1 MNTINIVSIS
11 AAIVMTVAAQWSWA
25 GQESTPVREGPVS
38 ISALGGV
45 SGGSGHVG
53 AAAGLTLS
61 VDVSDRVSLE
71 GRSVYFDR
79 GPSQSAMDVNLSVL
93 VDLMTG
99 RRALSV
105 GGRWAVSRDVR
116 WRRPAVLRDDGRF
129 RVRRSGRW
137 SDADVLRAPLR
148 QDDGCNRGP
157 QAHAGLHGPGGQRR
171 GWHATRSDEP
181 TLCSPRR
188 SGRDHLWRRRYLHG
202 RERHG
207 QRGLSLLR
215 HRCAALTGGYDRGAR
230 DRKRNQP

>member
-61 VDVSDRVSLE
+61 VDLSDRVSLE

-79 GPSQSAMDVNLSVL
+79 GPSQSAMDMNLSVL

-99 RRALSV
+99 RRAVPYLSV
-105 GGRWAVSRDVR
+105 GGGLYRAMFDGDDQRFSEMMGGFASGDQAPGQMPMFYARRYGRMTAATGGRGHMPGFTDPAVSVGGGMRLDLTSRLYVRPDVR
-116 WRRPAVLRDDGRF
+116 AVTIFGGGDTYTVGSATVSVGYRF
-129 RVRRSGRW
+129 
-137 SDADVLRAPLR
+137 
-148 QDDGCNRGP
+148 
-157 QAHAGLHGPGGQRR
+157 
-171 GWHATRSDEP
+171 
-181 TLCSPRR
+181 
-188 SGRDHLWRRRYLHG
+188 
-202 RERHG
+202 
-207 QRGLSLLR
+207 
-215 HRCAALTGGYDRGAR
+215 
-230 DRKRNQP
+230 

>member
-11 AAIVMTVAAQWSWA
+11 AALVMTAATPWSWA

-79 GPSQSAMDVNLSVL
+79 GPSQSAMDMNLSML

-99 RRALSV
+99 RRAVPYLSV
-105 GGRWAVSRDVR
+105 GGGLYRAMFDGDDQRFSEMMGGFASGDQAAGPMPMFYARRYGRMAAATGGRRHMPGFTDPAVSVGGGMRLDLTSRLYVRPDVR
-116 WRRPAVLRDDGRF
+116 AVTIFGGGDTYTVGSATVSVGYRF
-129 RVRRSGRW
+129 
-137 SDADVLRAPLR
+137 
-148 QDDGCNRGP
+148 
-157 QAHAGLHGPGGQRR
+157 
-171 GWHATRSDEP
+171 
-181 TLCSPRR
+181 
-188 SGRDHLWRRRYLHG
+188 
-202 RERHG
+202 
-207 QRGLSLLR
+207 
-215 HRCAALTGGYDRGAR
+215 
-230 DRKRNQP
+230 